1 MRKPNRIAAM
11 LCLVVLGMAA
21 TFYRAQTVPDLVGAT
36 NNFLVSLSPEQLA
49 KVKYPFANEERMN
62 WYFIPRD
69 RNGLPFKEM
78 QAHQQRLAF
87 AMVNAALG
95 QSGFQKVTTLMSLED
110 VLRQL
115 EQGGG
120 AGGRGAGGRGGGF
133 NRDPELHYI
142 TIFGEPST
150 TGTWG
155 WRLEGHHMS
164 VNVTMDKGKF
174 AASTPTFFGSNPAE
188 VRDGPRK
195 GLRALAP
202 EEDLARELLAT
213 FDADQ
218 KKAAILPGAPP
229 TEIVTGNTRQAQI
242 AAASGLPGSRLNAKQ
257 KDMLM
262 NLIREYADRNAAEAS
277 AETMAAIK
285 KAGIDGV
292 HFAWMGSETRGQAHY
307 YRIQSPAFLIEYD
320 NTQNNA
326 NHIHSV
332 WRDLRNDWGVDVLA
346 EHYKAAHLQ

>member
-1 MRKPNRIAAM
+1 
-11 LCLVVLGMAA
+11 
-21 TFYRAQTVPDLVGAT
+21 
-36 NNFLVSLSPEQLA
+36 
-49 KVKYPFANEERMN
+49 
-62 WYFIPRD
+62 
-69 RNGLPFKEM
+69 
-78 QAHQQRLAF
+78 
-87 AMVNAALG
+87 MVNAALG

>member
-195 GLRALAP
+195 G
-202 EEDLARELLAT
+202 
-213 FDADQ
+213 
-218 KKAAILPGAPP
+218 
-229 TEIVTGNTRQAQI
+229 
-242 AAASGLPGSRLNAKQ
+242 
-257 KDMLM
+257 
-262 NLIREYADRNAAEAS
+262 
-277 AETMAAIK
+277 
-285 KAGIDGV
+285 
-292 HFAWMGSETRGQAHY
+292 
-307 YRIQSPAFLIEYD
+307 
-320 NTQNNA
+320 
-326 NHIHSV
+326 
-332 WRDLRNDWGVDVLA
+332 
-346 EHYKAAHLQ
+346 